1 MKVLIDKK
9 ALKFVNELP
18 KKDGRLVKEHIV
30 SLTDPKTARD
40 VELLENGHCR
50 MHVARKYTIFFD
62 ILSEDTIGV
71 FEIMTI
77 EEAHKRYK
85 RYRK

>member
-1 MKVLIDKK
+1 LKVLIDKK

-18 KKDGRLVKEHIV
+18 KKDGRLVREHIV

-50 MHVARKYTIFFD
+50 MHVAHKYTIFFD